1 MREERGYK
9 YNARYR
15 PNAIG
20 HRHVCNVLAQNRT
33 MFYPP
38 KQIKQ
43 RAEHMHRHLVP
54 VKTSREKHEAMDF
67 FLKHVLELR
76 IFVLKRRKDPITE
89 TIPPLNRRGEKEIIH
104 FKDYK
109 QTKVQDLT
117 NNKSTTN
124 MTKLLSLSP
133 GQQGP

>member
-1 MREERGYK
+1 M
-9 YNARYR
+9 
-15 PNAIG
+15 
-20 HRHVCNVLAQNRT
+20 
-33 MFYPP
+33 
-38 KQIKQ
+38 KQWI
-43 RAEHMHRHLVP
+43 
-54 VKTSREKHEAMDF
+54 F
-67 FLKHVLELR
+67 FLKYVLELR